1 MKKLLVGSVF
11 ANSDEKQQK
20 WLDLQLRFLDA
31 TTQDYDHVAV
41 VSDGSTSLEFLSRT
55 NVLFPDDPTLE
66 ASDAHVNGLNMLLSH
81 FRKIQDDYHNFL
93 FLDGDAFPIRK
104 AWLGSLLARMEP
116 VQMFGEDGTAMPSAS
131 GDKYEVAVALR
142 CENLE
147 SRLHASVLFAKKEA
161 LPHLGFEIGL
171 VGNDL
176 LAKPEEDVHI
186 PAYQFGRRKL
196 ALPLLRSNQYN
207 VHPLACGVY
216 YDMFYHHSCGSGR
229 WFNLRAKSYYG
240 RIVKPVESIQPLTT
254 QLFTNPTGFVSR
266 LAGWTPLLYAD
277 VGG

>member
-11 ANSDEKQQK
+11 ATSDDTQQR

-31 TTQDYDHVAV
+31 TTYDYDHVAV
-41 VSDGSTSLEFLSRT
+41 VSDGPSDAFSGRT
-55 NVLFPDDPTLE
+55 KVMVPDDLTLE
-66 ASDAHVNGLNMLLSH
+66 ASDAHVNGLSMLLNH
-81 FRKIQDDYHNFL
+81 FREKQDDYHNFL

-104 AWLGSLLARMEP
+104 SWLGSLLTRMEP
-116 VQMFGEDGTAMPSAS
+116 AQVFDLNGIAMPSAS
-131 GDKYEVAVALR
+131 GDRYEVAVVLR

-161 LPHLGFEIGL
+161 LPHLSFEIGL

-186 PAYQFGRRKL
+186 PAYQFDRRKL

-240 RIVKPVESIQPLTT
+240 RIVKPVESIQPLTS
-254 QLFTNPTGFVSR
+254 QLFSNPTAFVSR
-266 LAGWTPLLYAD
+266 LAGWTPSLYAD